1 MSDRD
6 HETLAADE
14 AILGRLSLLGDQRC
28 FGDWQRC
35 FGAWHQSN
43 VDPPAGGGSRHVG

>member
-1 MSDRD
+1 MSMSDRD

-14 AILGRLSLLGDQRC
+14 AILGPLSLLGDH
-28 FGDWQRC
+28 RC

-43 VDPPAGGGSRHVG
+43 DDPPAGGGSRHVG